1 MAVMAAAAA
10 AVTFFYSLYGWLEW
24 QRADGSSG
32 SDSGS
37 AVRCARMRARGGGT
51 CDAELENTTAL
62 PLAYFVADVLRA
74 SKEMAQ
80 LASQLTRLT
89 N

>member
-1 MAVMAAAAA
+1 MAVMVAAAAA

-24 QRADGSSG
+24 QRMA
-32 SDSGS
+32 
-37 AVRCARMRARGGGT
+37 AVAVTVAAQCGARAHARGGGT

-62 PLAYFVADVLRA
+62 RVAYFVADVLRA